1 MELIVDTSLNL
12 QKTYSNE
19 KFVSNN
25 IEFEQ
30 KRLEPTLV

>member
-1 MELIVDTSLNL
+1 MELIVDPSLIL
-12 QKTYSNE
+12 EKTYYNE

-30 KRLEPTLV
+30 